1 MQRMRTESERVDMKE
16 WLDLL
21 GNKIVALV
29 IVILF
34 NLVVIFA
41 PELLGIFFLLIPCAL
56 ILAFTK
62 EDMINL

>member
-1 MQRMRTESERVDMKE
+1 MKK

-21 GNKIVALV
+21 GNKIVALG

-34 NLVVIFA
+34 NFTVIFA

-56 ILAFTK
+56 ILTFTK
-62 EDMINL
+62 EDMINLKGGNNE

>member
-1 MQRMRTESERVDMKE
+1 MRK

-21 GNKIVALV
+21 GNKLVALG

-34 NLVVIFA
+34 NFTVIFA

>member
-1 MQRMRTESERVDMKE
+1 MKK

-21 GNKIVALV
+21 GNKIVALG

-34 NLVVIFA
+34 NFTVIFA

-56 ILAFTK
+56 ILTFTNDK
-62 EDMINL
+62 LV

>member
-1 MQRMRTESERVDMKE
+1 MKE